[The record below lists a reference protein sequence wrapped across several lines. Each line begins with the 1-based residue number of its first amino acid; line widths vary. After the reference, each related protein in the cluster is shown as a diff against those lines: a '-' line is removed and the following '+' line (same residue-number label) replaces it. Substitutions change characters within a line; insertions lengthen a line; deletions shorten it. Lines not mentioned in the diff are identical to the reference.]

1 MVFSDWCL
9 VVALAETSV
18 SRRDGDGMLL
28 VRAEWEGD
36 LQEFDGIPIMSPQD
50 MGSLSMVIH
59 VVLGGLRK
67 IDCGAT

>member
-1 MVFSDWCL
+1 M
-9 VVALAETSV
+9 

-36 LQEFDGIPIMSPQD
+36 LQEFEGIPIISPQD

-67 IDCGAT
+67 IDCEAT